1 MNEIP
6 DIVDEE
12 SEKSNSLSSGSESE
26 NQKEQVVSFSI
37 KKKQNVQIQNKLNEF
52 VKKI

>member
-1 MNEIP
+1 MKTLTKEMNEIQ

-26 NQKEQVVSFSI
+26 N
-37 KKKQNVQIQNKLNEF
+37 
-52 VKKI
+52 